1 MNLWSRKDVAQF
13 ARTRKDGRP
22 QGLVDATS
30 VLQRICGRDCETT
43 MTDDITLP
51 PLPEPQTLV
60 IDADVGSRA
69 YTPRQMRSFARA
81 AVLADREGREP
92 VAWMHVM
99 QKYQEASDRQL
110 DDSERANGW
119 TQFPLYA
126 APPRDAEAIMQAVN
140 DLIEEEIELMLIIG
154 LPRSKQE
161 GITAKRDA
169 ARARLE
175 ALVRGK

>member
-1 MNLWSRKDVAQF
+1 MVKPTLCPGCLKVPF
-13 ARTRKDGRP
+13 G
-22 QGLVDATS
+22 S
-30 VLQRICGRDCETT
+30 VHDC
-43 MTDDITLP
+43 DHSNVP
-51 PLPEPQTLV
+51 PVP
-60 IDADVGSRA
+60 SC
-69 YTPRQMRSFARA
+69 
-81 AVLADREGREP
+81 
-92 VAWMHVM
+92 
-99 QKYQEASDRQL
+99 
-110 DDSERANGW
+110 
-119 TQFPLYA
+119 A